1 MYGNF
6 RTSLRP
12 SLSWKKTEEP
22 PSTKDQHINRSHFC
36 FSNHFIHCLTQM
48 KWLFQNLCGR
58 NDSAYSVRECR
69 IFLYM
74 LYAMYV
80 IISVLFKLF
89 YMLMVGNEIFHSHRS
104 ILTVYD
110 ALAVPWF
117 PKYPHTPW
125 GDIEKGTF
133 KKVDHRGGGVK
144 MAD

>member
-1 MYGNF
+1 MAI
-6 RTSLRP
+6 LELLWDP
-12 SLSWKKTEEP
+12 LSPGKKTEEP

-104 ILTVYD
+104 MLLAPGTVEKWKISETSQKEESSLILFLFSFFIYLFFTE
-110 ALAVPWF
+110 
-117 PKYPHTPW
+117 T
-125 GDIEKGTF
+125 I
-133 KKVDHRGGGVK
+133 
-144 MAD
+144 